1 MATALLPGFCIKA
14 GNRLINTQ
22 IYVYSI
28 CMRRKAGQL
37 IPIERALIAAAVQ
50 LRGQGVEQFHGFRI
64 AREIKDR
71 EGARL
76 LTAHGTLYRALARL
90 EQQGF
95 LQSTWE
101 DPMIAAEES
110 RPRRKLYKLTGAP
123 TVVLEDVSVPAN
135 ESRLAWEASP

>member
-1 MATALLPGFCIKA
+1 
-14 GNRLINTQ
+14 
-22 IYVYSI
+22 
-28 CMRRKAGQL
+28 MRRKAGQL
-37 IPIERALIAAAVQ
+37 IPIERAILAAAMQ
-50 LRGQGVEQFHGFRI
+50 LRTQGVEQFHGFRI

-90 EQQGF
+90 ETQGF

-110 RPRRKLYKLTGAP
+110 RPRRRLYKLTGAP
-123 TVVLEDVSVPAN
+123 TVVLGDVSVPTY
-135 ESRLAWEASP
+135 ESGLAPEAAL